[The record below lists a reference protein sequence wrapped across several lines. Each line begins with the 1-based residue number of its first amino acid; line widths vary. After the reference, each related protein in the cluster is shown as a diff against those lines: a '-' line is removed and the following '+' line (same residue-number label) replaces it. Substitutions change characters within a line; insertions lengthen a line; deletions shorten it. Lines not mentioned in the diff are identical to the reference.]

1 MNFEGI
7 NSVELQGEL
16 CWPELKYT
24 QSGKALLRA
33 KIGIPTTD
41 ERSGMEKTS
50 YVRVVAW
57 EEFAEYMDGLEAR
70 SRVRISGRIQERSF
84 ENREGRKQ
92 NVTEIVIDGVEPAES
107 DEGINRFYLRGEV
120 VWPELKSVG
129 ERQTSLFKSKVV
141 VPFYRDDDPE
151 KQNQRKSYI
160 RITAWDEVA
169 DGLGAAG
176 EGAVVEVSGHIQERS
191 WQPPTGQKRLF
202 TDAIVTNFVL
212 GGAEDVA

>member
-41 ERSGMEKTS
+41 ERAGIDKTS

-57 EEFAEYMDGLEAR
+57 EEFAEYMDSLEAR
-70 SRVRISGRIQERSF
+70 SRVRVSGRIQERSF
-84 ENREGRKQ
+84 QNREGKKQ
-92 NVTEIVIDGVEPAES
+92 NITEIVIDGVEPAES
-107 DEGINRFYLRGEV
+107 DEGINRFYLRGEI
-120 VWPELKSVG
+120 VWPELKEVG
-129 ERQTSLFKSKVV
+129 EQKTPLFKSKVV

-151 KQNQRKSYI
+151 NQRKSYI
-160 RITAWDEVA
+160 RITAWDSLA
-169 DGLGAAG
+169 SDLGAAG

-191 WQPPTGQKRLF
+191 WQPPQGPKRLF
-202 TDAIVTNFVL
+202 TDAIVTNFVP
-212 GGAEDVA
+212 GAAADVA